1 MLRGIRSF
9 NEGTLP
15 LRVARSG
22 TKRPKYGRLVPTAPQ
37 HLLINLRIPRNRRRL
52 LVRFACSAFSVLMRF
67 VGNGFLVSM
76 RFCLQRLL
84 GIDAFCRQLSYVS
97 YILYIP
103 IILTLHFY
111 FKADNDLYFGRY

>member
-1 MLRGIRSF
+1 MVLIRF
-9 NEGTLP
+9 DG
-15 LRVARSG
+15 SG
-22 TKRPKYGRLVPTAPQ
+22 FL
-37 HLLINLRIPRNRRRL
+37 
-52 LVRFACSAFSVLMRF
+52 VLMRF

>member
-76 RFCLQRLL
+76 HFCLQRLL
-84 GIDAFCRQLSYVS
+84 GFDTFCRQRLLGFDAFCRQRLLGFDAFLPATASWY
-97 YILYIP
+97 
-103 IILTLHFY
+103 
-111 FKADNDLYFGRY
+111 

>member
-1 MLRGIRSF
+1 MRFVGNGFLVLIRF
-9 NEGTLP
+9 VG
-15 LRVARSG
+15 SG
-22 TKRPKYGRLVPTAPQ
+22 FL
-37 HLLINLRIPRNRRRL
+37 
-52 LVRFACSAFSVLMRF
+52 VLMRF

>member
-1 MLRGIRSF
+1 MRFVGNGF
-9 NEGTLP
+9 
-15 LRVARSG
+15 
-22 TKRPKYGRLVPTAPQ
+22 LVSMHFCLQ
-37 HLLINLRIPRNRRRL
+37 RL
-52 LVRFACSAFSVLMRF
+52 LGFIRFVGSGFLVLMRF
-67 VGNGFLVSM
+67 VDNGFLVSM